1 MGSVVLGEWHGS
13 TSVDP
18 FGEADP
24 VEAARVVRRALA
36 AADRKAFDVRR
47 LVVVRDARPD
57 ADAMARFA
65 RRALGPHGSTVPTAW
80 VATSTEAVARDDVPA
95 EGVWVELLVG
105 PGSQVSARC
114 RG

>member
-1 MGSVVLGEWHGS
+1 MARLDLVLDARHHRPMDTRPSADASPMGSVVLGESHGT

-18 FGEADP
+18 LGEADP

-57 ADAMARFA
+57 AAAMARFA
-65 RRALGPHGSTVPTAW
+65 RRALGPHGSTVPTA
-80 VATSTEAVARDDVPA
+80 
-95 EGVWVELLVG
+95 
-105 PGSQVSARC
+105 
-114 RG
+114 